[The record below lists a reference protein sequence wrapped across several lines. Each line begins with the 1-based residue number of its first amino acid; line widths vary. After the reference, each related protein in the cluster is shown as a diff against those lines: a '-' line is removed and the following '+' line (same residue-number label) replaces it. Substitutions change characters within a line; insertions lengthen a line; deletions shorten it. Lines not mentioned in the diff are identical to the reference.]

1 MRSITSRELGWCKD
15 KCTALCLTTSMSPC
29 VFPCPL
35 TACWRNMNVP
45 CTRGLSPGLAA
56 PLRERKKETKE
67 RDHLMREPILF
78 SYRFHSIFF
87 WSHWQKSQG
96 KPLKEQKRIVRATA
110 VLLFCMAVCPFL
122 VSMFLFRINWT
133 CLQKHHFMLF
143 LQWPSVVN
151 HCGNRYCLCS
161 WHYLCSS

>member
-45 CTRGLSPGLAA
+45 CTRALSPGLAA

-78 SYRFHSIFF
+78 SYVFHSIFF

-96 KPLKEQKRIVRATA
+96 KPLKRIEEDCTSHGCFIILYGCLSISGFNVSFQDKLNSSPETPFHAIFTVTFCGESLWKS
-110 VLLFCMAVCPFL
+110 VL
-122 VSMFLFRINWT
+122 
-133 CLQKHHFMLF
+133 
-143 LQWPSVVN
+143 SV
-151 HCGNRYCLCS
+151 
-161 WHYLCSS
+161 